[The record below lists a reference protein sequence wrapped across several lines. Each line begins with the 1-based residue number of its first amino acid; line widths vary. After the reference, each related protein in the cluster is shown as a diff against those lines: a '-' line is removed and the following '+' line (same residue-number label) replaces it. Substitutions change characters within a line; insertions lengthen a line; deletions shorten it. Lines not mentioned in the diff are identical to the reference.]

1 MPAGTLFGRG
11 RAHLISLRSAQR
23 IGPYRWHACIHP
35 EPAMSTRR
43 CLSALL
49 LPLLS
54 LLACARAWAD
64 PLYTVNFLP
73 AGFAPA
79 ALNDAG
85 QIVGTYGGAAAIL
98 SGGTITSLVPASRGV
113 AINGH
118 GDIAGTSNDGS
129 AFARIG
135 GTVVPV
141 GASLPADMYPFS
153 NATGINDAGMVAGN
167 AQPFIGEAQ
176 RGFVYDGSGVHL
188 IGTFG
193 GDWSYAAAIN
203 ASGAVTGTATLV
215 PTQTPIDPDRHAY
228 IYHNGT
234 MQDLGTLGGLRS
246 EAYDI
251 NAAGLVV
258 GWSETNIDP
267 DNAALSRPFL
277 YRDGHLVDLGSLG
290 GYWGYARAL
299 NDAGVIVGASD
310 LITDVGWGYHGFI
323 YLDGHMVDLNALVTG
338 ANGWEIIDATDINDA
353 GQILGRACRLGTC
366 ADVRLDLVPAV
377 PEPGA
382 WALLA
387 GGLVLLAWRARGR
400 RVRPACAFGVALA
413 LAAPAV
419 LADPLYTATFLPEN
433 FTAYGIGADGS
444 VVGSGTNA
452 DSQGRAFVWKDG
464 ATTFLPTLGGPS
476 AYATAINGSTVIGAS
491 MSGDFTRGF
500 VYHGG
505 DDIRSV
511 GTLYGGDS
519 IAYGINARG
528 QVVGDSTDASGNDR
542 AFLYSGGTLTD
553 IGTLGG
559 TDARARGIN
568 DAGMIVGGSQPG
580 PGFPNDGAHAF
591 LYHDGVMHDLGT
603 LGGGFSWAYAIN
615 DAGQVAGYSL
625 TAGDAAWH
633 PFLYS
638 GGVMHDLGSFGG
650 DYGEA
655 HAINAAGVVV
665 GYSSSPGFGFSH
677 AFMYADGA
685 LTDLNKVTDGL
696 GIQVLTDAVGI
707 NDAGQIVANSCSEFG
722 FCAPVLLTPVP
733 EPAMAMLLLAGI
745 PVLLRRRQN

>member
-1 MPAGTLFGRG
+1 
-11 RAHLISLRSAQR
+11 
-23 IGPYRWHACIHP
+23 
-35 EPAMSTRR
+35 MSIRR
-43 CLSALL
+43 CLFALL
-49 LPLLS
+49 LPFFAS
-54 LLACARAWAD
+54 AHAWAD
-64 PLYTVNFLP
+64 PLYTVHFLP
-73 AGFAPA
+73 AGFAPS

-85 QIVGTYGGAAAIL
+85 QVVGTYGGAAAIL
-98 SGGTITSLVPASRGV
+98 SGGTITSLGGV
-113 AINGH
+113 LPDSYGLAINNH
-118 GDIAGTSNDGS
+118 GDIAGAQHSPFTGN
-129 AFARIG
+129 AFAYVG
-135 GTVVPV
+135 GAVVPV

-153 NATGINDAGMVAGN
+153 NATGINDAAMVAGN
-167 AQPFIGEAQ
+167 AQPFVGEAQ
-176 RGFVYDGSGVHL
+176 RGFLYDGSGIHL

-215 PTQTPIDPDRHAY
+215 PTQTPVDPDRHAY
-228 IYHNGT
+228 IYQGGT
-234 MQDLGTLGGLRS
+234 MLDLGTLGGLRS

-251 NAAGLVV
+251 NDAGLAV
-258 GWSETNIDP
+258 GWSETNVDP
-267 DNAALSRPFL
+267 DHAALSRPFV

-290 GYWGYARAL
+290 GTWGYARAL

-310 LITDVGWGYHGFI
+310 IVTDVGWGYHAFI
-323 YLDGHMVDLNALVTG
+323 YLDGRMVDLNTLVTG
-338 ANGWEIIDATDINDA
+338 TNGWEMIDATDINEA

-377 PEPGA
+377 PEPGG
-382 WALLA
+382 WALLSA
-387 GGLVLLAWRARGR
+387 GLGLLAWRLRRRRATPGR
-400 RVRPACAFGVALA
+400 LLGCALA

-419 LADPLYTATFLPEN
+419 LADPLYSATFLPAN
-433 FTAYGIGADGS
+433 FTAYGIGNDGS

-452 DSQGRAFVWKDG
+452 DFQGRAFVWKDG
-464 ATTFLPTLGGPS
+464 TTTFLPTLGGPS
-476 AYATAINGSTVIGAS
+476 AYATAINGGTVIGAS
-491 MSGDFTRGF
+491 LSGDFTRGF
-500 VYHGG
+500 VYRGD

-591 LYHDGVMHDLGT
+591 LYHDGTMRDLGT
-603 LGGGFSWAYAIN
+603 LGGGFSWAEAIN

-625 TAGDAAWH
+625 TSGDDAWH

-650 DYGEA
+650 LYSEA

-665 GYSSSPGFGFSH
+665 GYSSFAEFGFSH
-677 AFMYADGA
+677 AFMYAGGG
-685 LTDLNKVTDGL
+685 LVDLNAVTDGL

-707 NDAGQIVANSCSEFG
+707 NDAGQIVANSCNDFG

-733 EPAMAMLLLAGI
+733 EPSAALLLLAGM
-745 PVLLRRRQN
+745 PVLLWRRKN

>member
-1 MPAGTLFGRG
+1 
-11 RAHLISLRSAQR
+11 
-23 IGPYRWHACIHP
+23 
-35 EPAMSTRR
+35 MSIRR
-43 CLSALL
+43 RLSALL
-49 LPLLS
+49 LLSLLPLLT

-73 AGFAPA
+73 AGFASS

-85 QIVGTYGGAAAIL
+85 QVVGTYGGAAAIL
-98 SGGTITSLVPASRGV
+98 SGGAITSLGGV
-113 AINGH
+113 LPDSYGLAINDH
-118 GDIAGTSNDGS
+118 GDIAGAQYSPFSGS
-129 AFARIG
+129 AFAYVG
-135 GTVVPV
+135 GAVVPI
-141 GASLPADMYPFS
+141 GASLPADMYPSS
-153 NATGINDAGMVAGN
+153 NARGINDAGMVAGN
-167 AQPFIGEAQ
+167 AEPFVGEAQ
-176 RGFVYDGSGVHL
+176 RGFVYDNGGIHL

-228 IYHNGT
+228 IYQGGAL
-234 MQDLGTLGGLRS
+234 QDLGTLGGLRS
-246 EAYDI
+246 EGDDI
-251 NAAGLVV
+251 NAAGVVV
-258 GWSETNIDP
+258 GWSETNVDA
-267 DNAALSRPFL
+267 DNAALSRPFE

-290 GYWGYARAL
+290 GYWGHARAL
-299 NDAGVIVGASD
+299 NDAGVVVGASD

-323 YLDGHMVDLNALVTG
+323 YLDGHMVDLNAVVTG
-338 ANGWEIIDATDINDA
+338 ANGWEIIDAIDINNA

-382 WALLA
+382 WALLC
-387 GGLVLLAWRARGR
+387 GGLAVLARGARRRRARS
-400 RVRPACAFGVALA
+400 ALALGVSVA

-419 LADPLYTATFLPEN
+419 LADPLYSATFLPAN

-452 DSQGRAFVWKDG
+452 DFLGRAFVWKDG

-476 AYATAINGSTVIGAS
+476 AYATAINGATVIGAS
-491 MSGDFTRGF
+491 MSGDVTRGF
-500 VYHGG
+500 VYRGG

-519 IAYGINARG
+519 IAYGINAAG
-528 QVVGDSTDASGNDR
+528 QVVGESTDASGNSR
-542 AFLYSGGTLTD
+542 AFLYSGGMLTD
-553 IGTLGG
+553 LGTLGG

-568 DAGMIVGGSQPG
+568 DAGMVVGGSQPG

-591 LYHDGVMHDLGT
+591 LYRDGAMQDLGT
-603 LGGGFSWAYAIN
+603 LGGGFSWAEAIN

-625 TAGDAAWH
+625 VAGDNAWH

-638 GGVMHDLGSFGG
+638 GGAMHDLGSFGG
-650 DYGEA
+650 LYSEA
-655 HAINAAGVVV
+655 RAINAAGVVV
-665 GYSSSPGFGFSH
+665 GYSSFADFGFSH

-685 LTDLNKVTDGL
+685 LVDLNTITDGL

-707 NDAGQIVANSCSEFG
+707 NDAGQIVANSCNDFG
-722 FCAPVLLTPVP
+722 YCAPVLLTPMP
-733 EPAMAMLLLAGI
+733 EPSTALLLLAGI
-745 PVLLRRRQN
+745 PVLLWRRKN